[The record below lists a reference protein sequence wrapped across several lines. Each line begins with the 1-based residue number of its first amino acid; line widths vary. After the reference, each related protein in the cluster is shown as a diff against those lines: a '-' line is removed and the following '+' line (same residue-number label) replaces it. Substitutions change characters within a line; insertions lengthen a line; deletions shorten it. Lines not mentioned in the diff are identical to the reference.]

1 MPNSSIPI
9 PHHQQE
15 RDYSCLPACAKIIC
29 AHLGVEISEAQLRR
43 LMKTKPSGTSP
54 ANVAHLSSLGFRV
67 RFFSSSL
74 SELRQLIE
82 QGVPV
87 IVLIWT
93 EPLAYWNDACMHA
106 VIVTGFD
113 AEVILVQDA
122 AFSDYPIRIP
132 VDQFEIG
139 WAYSRQ
145 LSIQIERHS
154 ADN

>member
-1 MPNSSIPI
+1 MPSCVCENNLCAFGCRNLRGATPKAHEDEAFWDFSRQCRSSII
-9 PHHQQE
+9 V
-15 RDYSCLPACAKIIC
+15 
-29 AHLGVEISEAQLRR
+29 G
-43 LMKTKPSGTSP
+43 
-54 ANVAHLSSLGFRV
+54 LSRP
-67 RFFSSSL
+67 FFSSSL